1 MSYGGR
7 LTKDIQ
13 TNIYTFP
20 SMLRL
25 SQLLFQA
32 GAEMRTD

>member
-20 SMLRL
+20 SMLSLR
-25 SQLLFQA
+25 QVLFLA